1 MCDPVTISVA
11 TVAAGTAMSAGGQIM
26 GAIGQEEA
34 ASRSADAAQSTANS
48 IASSYDKKVQS
59 ILLQAKQV
67 GVESS
72 RQQTALQRQFE
83 EMEGTIQTVAA
94 MGGVSGQSVTK
105 MKQASA
111 YQVGEA
117 KSILGENL
125 NNTLKQLRLQVEA
138 ERASAMSSINQAQ
151 SNVMAPPSA
160 LGTALSVGSTLL
172 EGGYSINQILKK

>member
-1 MCDPVTISVA
+1 MCDPISL
-11 TVAAGTAMSAGGQIM
+11 TVAATAVTAGGQIM
-26 GAIGQEEA
+26 GAVGQEEA
-34 ASRSADAAQSTANS
+34 AGRSADAAQSTANS

-67 GVESS
+67 GVETA
-72 RQQTALQRQFE
+72 RQQTVLQKQFE

-111 YQVGEA
+111 YQIGEA

-138 ERASAMSSINQAQ
+138 ERASAMSGINQAQ
-151 SNVMAPPSA
+151 SSVMAPPSA
-160 LGTALSVGSTLL
+160 LGTALSVGSTILS
-172 EGGYSINQILKK
+172 GVSSGMSIQNKQ